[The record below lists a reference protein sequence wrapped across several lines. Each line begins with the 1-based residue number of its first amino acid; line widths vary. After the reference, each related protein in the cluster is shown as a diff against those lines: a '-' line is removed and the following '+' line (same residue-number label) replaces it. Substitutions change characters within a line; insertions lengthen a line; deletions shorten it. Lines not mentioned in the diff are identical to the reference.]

1 MTNGID
7 STGIING
14 IITAVGHNA
23 QCFIAKDAASKW
35 SKPGKAIRVA
45 EQAIE
50 AIQQLSMQAQGVQAN
65 PFATL
70 VNQAAQAQV
79 PQEPVK
85 PKDDPRLVRLE
96 TKVHSMEQGQVQLGK
111 DIRTLLDRV
120 PPA

>member
-1 MTNGID
+1 MTNGMD
-7 STGIING
+7 STGIIHG
-14 IITAVGHNA
+14 IIAAVGHNA

-70 VNQAAQAQV
+70 VNQATQV
-79 PQEPVK
+79 PQAVEK
-85 PKDDPRLVRLE
+85 PKDDARLTRVE
-96 TKVHSMEQGQVQLGK
+96 TKMHEQNLKIDAILKAV
-111 DIRTLLDRV
+111 TTV
-120 PPA
+120 VTP

>member
-1 MTNGID
+1 MTKGVD

-70 VNQAAQAQV
+70 VNQAAQV
-79 PQEPVK
+79 PQAPVK
-85 PKDDPRLVRLE
+85 PEENPRLVRLE
-96 TKVHSMEQGQVQLGK
+96 TKVHSMEQGIQ
-111 DIRTLLDRV
+111 TLLDRI